1 MFGFDVDVY
10 VSLLI
15 SVARGMMVFEVWV
28 MFGFD
33 VDVFVSLL
41 ISVAC
46 GKGHDSLRG
55 MGHVL
60 M

>member
-1 MFGFDVDVY
+1 M
-10 VSLLI
+10 
-15 SVARGMMVFEVWV
+15 ARGIIVLEVWV

-33 VDVFVSLL
+33 LDVYVSLL

-55 MGHVL
+55 MGHFL
-60 M
+60 I